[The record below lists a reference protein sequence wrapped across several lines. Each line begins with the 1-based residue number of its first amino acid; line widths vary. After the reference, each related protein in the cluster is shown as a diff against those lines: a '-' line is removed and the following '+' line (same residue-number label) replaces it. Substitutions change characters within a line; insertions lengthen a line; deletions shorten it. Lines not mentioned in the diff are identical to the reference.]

1 MHPKLG
7 SREAV
12 EGLRVSGLPD
22 ISLVFHNRAR
32 LLKFFCFWFRVC
44 QNRK

>member
-7 SREAV
+7 CEAV

-32 LLKFFCFWFRVC
+32 LLKFFLFLV
-44 QNRK
+44 